1 MSKKNMSRIVENVIS
16 QNDPGYESYGHVTVS
31 VRDTETNEVHSAS
44 VDYSPSKSIG
54 EAQAEAIDEAN
65 RKF

>member
-1 MSKKNMSRIVENVIS
+1 MAIIVENVIA
-16 QNDPGYESYGHVTVS
+16 QNDPGYESYGHVVVTL
-31 VRDTETNEVHSAS
+31 RNTETNEIRSAS

-54 EAQAEAIDEAN
+54 EAQAEAIDEAG